1 MYSKMAQV
9 FVVYFVPIALFVSIT
24 WALAPVLHRY
34 VFQQSH
40 IQART
45 MMILS
50 WVAYSAC
57 IIPYALYHYSSI
69 KKDLPKISAKGFF
82 LIALS
87 GILVGFISNLVYY
100 YLVKHNKSAL
110 VSALVY
116 SSPVFTLIL
125 AYIFIQEKVNMLG
138 VFGILAITIGIVAIT
153 LSHK

>member
-1 MYSKMAQV
+1 MASQV
-9 FVVYFVPIALFVSIT
+9 FVIYFVPIALFVSVA

-40 IQART
+40 INPRT

-57 IIPYALYHYSSI
+57 IIPYALYHFDAI
-69 KKDLPKISAKGFF
+69 KKDLPKINAMGYF
-82 LIALS
+82 LIAVS

-100 YLVKHNKSAL
+100 YLVKYNKSAL

-125 AYIFIQEKVNMLG
+125 AYLFIQEKVNLLG
-138 VFGILAITIGIVAIT
+138 VFGILAITFGIIAIT
-153 LSHK
+153 LSHQ